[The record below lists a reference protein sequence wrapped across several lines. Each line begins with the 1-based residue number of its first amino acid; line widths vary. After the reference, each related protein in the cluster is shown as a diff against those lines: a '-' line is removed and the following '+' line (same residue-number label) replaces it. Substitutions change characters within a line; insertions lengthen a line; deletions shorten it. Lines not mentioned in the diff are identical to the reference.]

1 MKRKRFTLI
10 ELLVVIAIIAI
21 LTSMLIPALQK
32 AREASKAVGCTNNL
46 KQVYTYFA
54 MYAGD
59 FRGMMPYGKHFSNT
73 SNIYWEDWFSA
84 AGYLQFNRTT
94 DTDISKNAIW
104 GCPVNW
110 RFFGKV
116 ELGRSRGYGRLN
128 FYSVNWEGPVLDVA
142 NVSNGRVYYAHKMK
156 PNAPL
161 LLDNV
166 NRVLKSG
173 STTEPGLN
181 YGQQII
187 NISPS
192 DVWGTTSNTGTSMVA
207 AKHNGNI
214 SLVTFSGSALMIQPY
229 QLREY
234 FDAYYGREKVGT
246 KRKAPCWYVDKS
258 FNSIEVL

>member
-1 MKRKRFTLI
+1 MKIKSFTLI

-32 AREASKAVGCTNNL
+32 AREAGKAAGCTNNL

-59 FRGMMPYGKHFSNT
+59 FRGMMPYGKYFTNNT
-73 SNIYWEDWFSA
+73 NIYWEEWFSA
-84 AGYLQFNRTT
+84 AGYLKWDKNT

-110 RFFGKV
+110 RHFGKV

-128 FYSVNWEGPVLDVA
+128 FYSANWEGPILDIA
-142 NVSNGRVYYAHKMK
+142 NVVYGRVYYSHKMK

-166 NRVLKSG
+166 
-173 STTEPGLN
+173 
-181 YGQQII
+181 
-187 NISPS
+187 
-192 DVWGTTSNTGTSMVA
+192 
-207 AKHNGNI
+207 
-214 SLVTFSGSALMIQPY
+214 FSALTKINKGLP
-229 QLREY
+229 
-234 FDAYYGREKVGT
+234 KVAIEEAVNKIKSIKGKDLVSNNELFMNYLQNGVEVKFYSAKPELNNELET
-246 KRKAPCWYVDKS
+246 KYKNFFANTSQFIMANIIWQC
-258 FNSIEVL
+258 

>member
-1 MKRKRFTLI
+1 MKNKRFTLI

-32 AREASKAVGCTNNL
+32 AREAGKAAGCTNNL
-46 KQVYTYFA
+46 KQLYTYFA

-59 FRGMMPYGKHFSNT
+59 FRGMMPYGKYFTNNT
-73 SNIYWEDWFSA
+73 NIYWEEWFSA
-84 AGYLQFNRTT
+84 AGYISNIN
-94 DTDISKNAIW
+94 TDISKNSIW

-110 RFFGKV
+110 RHFGKV

-128 FYSVNWEGPVLDVA
+128 FYSVNWEGPVLDIP
-142 NVSNGRVYYAHKMK
+142 NVVYGRVYYSQKMK

-166 NRVLKSG
+166 NRVTQSG
-173 STTEPGLN
+173 NTNPGVN
-181 YGQQII
+181 YGQQVIT
-187 NISPS
+187 ISPQ
-192 DVWGTTSNTGTSMVA
+192 DVWGTTSNTSLSMVA

-229 QLREY
+229 QLPEY
-234 FDAYYGREKVGT
+234 FEAYYGREKT
-246 KRKAPCWYVDKS
+246 SAKRKAPCWYVDKT
-258 FNSIEVL
+258 FTSIQIL